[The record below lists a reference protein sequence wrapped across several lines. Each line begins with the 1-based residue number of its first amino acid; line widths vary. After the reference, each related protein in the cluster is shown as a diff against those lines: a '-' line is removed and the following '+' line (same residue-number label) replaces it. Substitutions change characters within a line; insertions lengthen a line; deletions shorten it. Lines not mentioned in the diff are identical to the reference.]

1 LVARWRRGSLVSVD
15 SLLAAV
21 WPRSGLQYSF
31 SKCSVWSADRALAL
45 TSTNRYHPEM
55 PEMPERPPRS
65 RPDETE
71 LPRVVIVEDQSAK
84 ALIAHVK
91 EAAEAAKEK

>member
-1 LVARWRRGSLVSVD
+1 
-15 SLLAAV
+15 
-21 WPRSGLQYSF
+21 
-31 SKCSVWSADRALAL
+31 
-45 TSTNRYHPEM
+45 
-55 PEMPERPPRS
+55 MPERPPRS